1 MKRKFLITLLLLI
14 FGTCC
19 VFGDAFVPEFDKMKI
34 LRCDYEETIFNQDNS
49 VVTKNKLFR
58 VFRIDDEY
66 KKFYLGKEQLKDIT
80 YFESD
85 RIEFDFQ
92 SMTDDFIMLSHTI
105 INRTTGEYSSS
116 AELTYDN
123 PVFGV
128 RHSKSTGIC
137 KIVN

>member
-1 MKRKFLITLLLLI
+1 MKVRVLYIILFLFI
-14 FGTCC
+14 FSCS
-19 VFGDAFVPEFDKMKI
+19 VFADAFVPEFDKMKT
-34 LRCDYEETIFNQDNS
+34 LRCDYEETIYNQDNS

-58 VFRIDDEY
+58 VFKIDDEY

-80 YFESD
+80 YFDND

-92 SMTDDFIMLSHTI
+92 SMTDDFIMLSHTS
-105 INRTTGEYSSS
+105 INRNTGEYSSS

-123 PVFGV
+123 PIFGV
-128 RHSKSTGIC
+128 RNSKSIGTC

>member
-1 MKRKFLITLLLLI
+1 MKVRVLYIILLLFI
-14 FGTCC
+14 CTCC
-19 VFGDAFVPEFDKMKI
+19 VFADAFVPEFDKMKV

-58 VFRIDDEY
+58 IFRIDDEY

-80 YFESD
+80 YFETD

-92 SMTDDFIMLSHTI
+92 SMTDDFIMLSHTVI
-105 INRTTGEYSSS
+105 DRNTGEYSSN

-123 PVFGV
+123 PIFGV
-128 RHSKSTGIC
+128 RYSKSTGIC